1 MKVAFKGL
9 IKQLNIKSLVCGEK
23 EAKLTIDFKP
33 TDEIIN
39 DLNKLQK
46 PDDLVMIVIMENV
59 ETYSKEYLQKLED
72 I

>member
-9 IKQLNIKSLVCGEK
+9 IKSLNIKSLVCGDK
-23 EAKLTIDFKP
+23 EARLTIDFTP
-33 TDEIIN
+33 TDDVIN

-46 PDDLVMIVIMENV
+46 PDDLAFIVIMD
-59 ETYSKEYLQKLED
+59 KE